1 MSKMMNAQNVPHA
14 GRDPQEHAY
23 QLSAQKVLTQM
34 NSQPEGLN
42 ASDAEKRLHIYGSNA
57 LPEKKASQHGCVSS
71 RTLTMF

>member
-1 MSKMMNAQNVPHA
+1 MMNAQNVPHA

-57 LPEKKASQHGCVSS
+57 LPEKKRQASMAAFP
-71 RTLTMF
+71 RAL